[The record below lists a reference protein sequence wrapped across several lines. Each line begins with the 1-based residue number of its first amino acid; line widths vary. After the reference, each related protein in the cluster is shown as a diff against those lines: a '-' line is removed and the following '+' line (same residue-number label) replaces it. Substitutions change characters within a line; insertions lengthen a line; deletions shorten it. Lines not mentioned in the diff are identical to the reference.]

1 MDQSQSR
8 QSQKA
13 ERSMKYHVV
22 NTVNKQTKLTR
33 LYEYDVLEPEQ
44 VKPLLEKHNNDSEF
58 VAAYKVIDHE
68 ASV

>member
-1 MDQSQSR
+1 
-8 QSQKA
+8 
-13 ERSMKYHVV
+13 MKYLVV

-44 VKPLLEKHNNDSEF
+44 VKPLLAKHNNDSEF

-68 ASV
+68 TSV